1 MDYCGLPLRPTSK
14 IRCNWVLP
22 MGLGELGDGLGE
34 DEWMDGWMER
44 LKPKLS
50 DSMDYDSG

>member
-1 MDYCGLPLRPTSK
+1 
-14 IRCNWVLP
+14 